1 MWSAGPAEG
10 PGSWG
15 FEGPEVMNLG
25 ARGSGMSFK
34 KSAVK
39 SAGRSS
45 IGGASAISDGKLK
58 ETRSAGAYSIVG
70 EEVAGM
76 YSIVECGKASA
87 SSVVG
92 KSRLGD
98 VVSKRLIRKRR

>member
-1 MWSAGPAEG
+1 
-10 PGSWG
+10 
-15 FEGPEVMNLG
+15 
-25 ARGSGMSFK
+25 MSFK
-34 KSAVK
+34 KTAVK

-76 YSIVECGKASA
+76 YTIVE
-87 SSVVG
+87 
-92 KSRLGD
+92 
-98 VVSKRLIRKRR
+98 

>member
-34 KSAVK
+34 KSTVK

-45 IGGASAISDGKLK
+45 IGGASATSDGKLK
-58 ETRSAGAYSIVG
+58 ETRSAGAYSIVEE

-92 KSRLGD
+92 KSRLAD
-98 VVSKRLIRKRR
+98 VVSKR